1 MSWLSANWGV
11 LLGAA
16 YGLAM
21 LGTHVFPDNTIA
33 YKVSKWLVSGASGPK
48 SVAAFVTNQPLDPVL
63 VPRSSTT
70 AK

>member
-16 YGLAM
+16 YGLGM

-33 YKVSKWLVSGASGPK
+33 YKVSKWLVSGASGSK

-63 VPRSSTT
+63 VPRSSTPT
-70 AK
+70 K